1 MRIDQQALA
10 THLSGL
16 SLDDRKRLIETFEQT
31 IPKPRLTK
39 YIPKTMTEK
48 QQAFMC
54 MPHREVLYGGAAGG
68 AKTWALLMAALQYV
82 DVPGY
87 SALIL
92 RRSYPELSKAEGF
105 IDISKEWLSGTD
117 ARWSELKKRW
127 TFPTGGKPAILEFA
141 HYETGEKGRFKQH
154 GGQYQCVK
162 KGTRILMADHSY
174 ELIENLKAGAPVMT
188 LQGPKKVTKVFL
200 ARTDECIEA
209 TVYDGDGCYI
219 GTQIHP
225 TGHKFL
231 TPLGWLS
238 YDDILCVSPLF
249 DFYAPM
255 LFHYLGRSF
264 ALSGMKYQSCAQRFL
279 HPLPNRAP
287 LAAQYQS
294 LVGLQDHVE
303 PAALSADDRNDC
315 VASGVERLRIRQP
328 AWLFC
333 PVMLHAPHARSIGSH
348 LSDCVE
354 LDAPRG
360 LATTGD
366 SLENCLSCFD
376 RDDAPFRTQKDIDQ
390 EDLPSPA
397 DVGTHILACCMPDES
412 GRIRS
417 RSQRH
422 LISYDHPYT
431 MEVQLSSEGVQLG
444 ACRLS
449 PVGKQIV
456 YDLTVEEVNH
466 YITSS
471 KLVNQNC
478 ICIDELT
485 EFEQSEYRFL
495 FRSLRRPEHMK
506 IPLRMRAATNPTGRG
521 AVWVKQYFIV
531 SPDPY
536 LGLDTET
543 GRTFLPAKLGKLGE
557 EGDNR
562 FIDKKSYI
570 KSLMNLDPYT
580 RAQLLDGDWD
590 AKPPGG
596 KFRRE
601 WFKFVD
607 VLPAGMQKV
616 RFWDLAATEPAP
628 GKDPDYTVGL
638 LMGLYNDIFYIIDVV
653 RDRLKPRGVEDLIVQ
668 TAEIDGLEV
677 DVYMEQEPGSSGV
690 NTIDYYTR
698 LLKKFSFHGVRST
711 GSKEIRANPLSS
723 QAEAGNVKLLKSG
736 PNGGRW
742 IDDYLDEM
750 ELVFHGQHDDQADA
764 SSGAYSALVTGDV
777 GEYVFAGGERTSP
790 EW

>member
-10 THLSGL
+10 THLTGL
-16 SLDDRKRLIETFEQT
+16 SLDERRRFLESCEQLIPT
-31 IPKPRLTK
+31 PRLTK
-39 YIPKTMTEK
+39 YMPKTMTEK
-48 QQAFMC
+48 QRAFMC
-54 MPHREVLYGGAAGG
+54 MPHREVLFGGAAGG
-68 AKTWALLMAALQYV
+68 GKTLALLMAALQYV

-87 SALIL
+87 SALLL

-105 IDISKEWLSGTD
+105 IDLSKEWLSHTD
-117 ARWSELKKRW
+117 ARWSEQKKRW
-127 TFPTGGKPAILEFA
+127 TFPTAGKSAILEFA

-154 GGQYQCVK
+154 GGQYQ
-162 KGTRILMADHSY
+162 
-174 ELIENLKAGAPVMT
+174 
-188 LQGPKKVTKVFL
+188 F
-200 ARTDECIEA
+200 
-209 TVYDGDGCYI
+209 I
-219 GTQIHP
+219 G
-225 TGHKFL
+225 L
-231 TPLGWLS
+231 
-238 YDDILCVSPLF
+238 
-249 DFYAPM
+249 
-255 LFHYLGRSF
+255 
-264 ALSGMKYQSCAQRFL
+264 
-279 HPLPNRAP
+279 
-287 LAAQYQS
+287 
-294 LVGLQDHVE
+294 
-303 PAALSADDRNDC
+303 
-315 VASGVERLRIRQP
+315 
-328 AWLFC
+328 
-333 PVMLHAPHARSIGSH
+333 
-348 LSDCVE
+348 
-354 LDAPRG
+354 
-360 LATTGD
+360 
-366 SLENCLSCFD
+366 
-376 RDDAPFRTQKDIDQ
+376 
-390 EDLPSPA
+390 
-397 DVGTHILACCMPDES
+397 
-412 GRIRS
+412 
-417 RSQRH
+417 
-422 LISYDHPYT
+422 
-431 MEVQLSSEGVQLG
+431 
-444 ACRLS
+444 
-449 PVGKQIV
+449 
-456 YDLTVEEVNH
+456 
-466 YITSS
+466 
-471 KLVNQNC
+471 
-478 ICIDELT
+478 DELT

-495 FRSLRRPEHMK
+495 FRSLRRPEGMK
-506 IPLRMRAATNPTGRG
+506 IPLRMRGGTNPTGRG
-521 AVWVKQYFIV
+521 AVWAKQYFIV
-531 SPDPY
+531 SQEPY
-536 LGLDTET
+536 LGPQT
-543 GRTFLPAKLGKLGE
+543 GRAFLPAKLA
-557 EGDNR
+557 DNT
-562 FIDKKSYI
+562 FIDQASYI

-638 LMGLYNDIFYIIDVV
+638 LMGLHNDIFYIADVV

-742 IDDYLDEM
+742 INDYLDEM